1 MYSTNFSLNITWR
14 TLASRPQW
22 IFYLI
27 SQADTHYG
35 APPEPLK
42 AAYLHI
48 LWKLIFGTSNVNV
61 FMTLNTPK
69 ISCWKLAK
77 QRSLERFIQLRERQF
92 SIRQTESHR
101 NTFSEPFGNFTLE
114 AAAAWVPHFL
124 GSALWLGSIRQRR
137 LKCLSGQRDRGTEG
151 GREGGIGA
159 TYSSL
164 TLGNS
169 DGRTDDH
176 KSSRN

>member
-1 MYSTNFSLNITWR
+1 MYSTNFSLNITWSI
-14 TLASRPQW
+14 LDSIPQW

-69 ISCWKLAK
+69 ISCWKWAK

-101 NTFSEPFGNFTLE
+101 NKFSEPRNISAISLE
-114 AAAAWVPHFL
+114 KPPPEFPTSWALPSGSDQFDNDDSNAWV
-124 GSALWLGSIRQRR
+124 
-137 LKCLSGQRDRGTEG
+137 DRGTEG
-151 GREGGIGA
+151 RREGERVG
-159 TYSSL
+159 
-164 TLGNS
+164 
-169 DGRTDDH
+169 
-176 KSSRN
+176 